1 MDVMEVPDTVPV
13 LIGQLPLQRP
23 SPSALW
29 PVSDRAT
36 RPTEGLQ
43 YRGRPSVSGFGGVR
57 DPRRARPALWPV
69 SDRAT
74 RPTEGLPYRGRPS
87 VGQLRQGQT
96 RDSGF
101 QRKARSIEA
110 TFLARSGFL
119 SVARL
124 PR

>member
-36 RPTEGLQ
+36 RPTEGL
-43 YRGRPSVSGFGGVR
+43 
-57 DPRRARPALWPV
+57 
-69 SDRAT
+69 
-74 RPTEGLPYRGRPS
+74 PYRGRPS
-87 VGQLRQGQT
+87 VGQLRQGQGQLRQGQT
-96 RDSGF
+96 RDLGF